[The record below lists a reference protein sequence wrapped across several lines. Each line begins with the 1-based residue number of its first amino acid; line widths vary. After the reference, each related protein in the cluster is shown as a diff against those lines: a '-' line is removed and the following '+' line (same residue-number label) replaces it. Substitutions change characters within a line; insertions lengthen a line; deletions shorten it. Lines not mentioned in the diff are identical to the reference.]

1 MKRRAFTLI
10 EVTVALVVTGLVVS
24 MAYAALQA
32 GFDTSDRLTS
42 VRAGAEREIVAR
54 SILSSALRHALPGT
68 IGGERVFVLRENGQ
82 GAVPGDELVFRTR
95 GVLEPL
101 GATDVWE
108 VALLNTTAGMRLTAR
123 AVDGSGSS
131 FSAILP
137 RVHAIDVRV
146 RGRDPRDGWLET
158 WLAADRSPVAVSIAF
173 LGADG
178 RALGAAMVARIG
190 LEGNP

>member
-1 MKRRAFTLI
+1 MRRRAFTLI
-10 EVTVALVVTGLVVS
+10 EVTVAIVVTGLVVS

-42 VRAGAEREIVAR
+42 AREGAEREIVAR
-54 SILSSALRHALPGT
+54 SILSKALRHAVPGT
-68 IGGERVFVLRENGQ
+68 IGGEPVFVLRDGQ
-82 GAVPGDELVFRTR
+82 AAGPGDELQFRTR

-101 GATDVWE
+101 GATEVWE
-108 VALLNTTAGMRLTAR
+108 MALVNTADGLRLTAH
-123 AVDGSGSS
+123 AVDGSGAP
-131 FSAILP
+131 FSATL
-137 RVHAIDVRV
+137 RGVHAIDVRV
-146 RGRDPRDGWLET
+146 RGRDPRDGWLDS

-178 RALGAAMVARIG
+178 RPRGLPLVARVG

>member
-10 EVTVALVVTGLVVS
+10 EVTVAIVVTGLVIS

-42 VRAGAEREIVAR
+42 SRDGAEREVVAR
-54 SILSSALRHALPGT
+54 SILSRAFRHALPGT
-68 IGGERVFVLRENGQ
+68 LGGEPVFVLRDGQ
-82 GAVPGDELVFRTR
+82 VAGLSDELEFRTR
-95 GVLEPL
+95 GVVEPL
-101 GATDVWE
+101 GATGVWE
-108 VALLNTTAGMRLTAR
+108 IALLNTAAGIRLTAR
-123 AVDGSGSS
+123 AVDGTGVP
-131 FSAILP
+131 FSATLHDV
-137 RVHAIDVRV
+137 RAIDVRV
-146 RGRDPRDGWLET
+146 RGRDARDGWLDS

-178 RALGAAMVARIG
+178 RAHSAPMVARVG